1 MCGKKVNSKTGIHY
15 EDRDGADDWYCEECA
30 KEAFEAMIECLIDDD
45 DSDEND
51 ILPKGKKIKD
61 LSLKKLAKILVEYD
75 SKVMSMEIKGKRIE

>member
-1 MCGKKVNSKTGIHY
+1 
-15 EDRDGADDWYCEECA
+15 
-30 KEAFEAMIECLIDDD
+30 MIECLIDDD

-75 SKVMSMEIKGKRIE
+75 SNVMSIEIKGKMIE